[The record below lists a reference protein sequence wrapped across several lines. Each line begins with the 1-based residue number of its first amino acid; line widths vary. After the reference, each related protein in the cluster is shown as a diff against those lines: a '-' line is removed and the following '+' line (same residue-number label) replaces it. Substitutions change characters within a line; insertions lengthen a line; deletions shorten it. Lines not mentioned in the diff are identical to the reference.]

1 MRGRACLA
9 VVTSII
15 LVGSAGLCLEN
26 RCEDVQINAVV
37 NFVREQSRFDGSL
50 YATRL
55 PGLSDDLVYLLK
67 KQISHAASAELPP
80 VDFYGVVPAA
90 YEVKNDKVVSETVEV
105 DTSHEWL
112 VAVERQNGRTL
123 LLQGSS
129 DPNSAFN
136 SLAGDLDLKIP
147 DSETALDV
155 FDFYLKVALGQ
166 EFRTRVIGDDL
177 KLESV
182 ALEDF
187 RMRFP
192 AQRRRAAF
200 EQWWKKVPAEIKR
213 KIGPPTTRPTTAA
226 YEVRYFLYTQGNVSV
241 HSLAMSRNA
250 AVAEGQSKPL
260 VGDQGTASLVPTS
273 KPNGAEQ
280 PH

>member
-67 KQISHAASAELPP
+67 KQISHAAIAELPP
-80 VDFYGVVPAA
+80 VDFYRVVPAA
-90 YEVKNDKVVSETVEV
+90 YEVKNDRVVSETVEV

-136 SLAGDLDLKIP
+136 SLAGDLNLKIP

-155 FDFYLKVALGQ
+155 FDF
-166 EFRTRVIGDDL
+166 T
-177 KLESV
+177 
-182 ALEDF
+182 
-187 RMRFP
+187 
-192 AQRRRAAF
+192 
-200 EQWWKKVPAEIKR
+200 
-213 KIGPPTTRPTTAA
+213 
-226 YEVRYFLYTQGNVSV
+226 
-241 HSLAMSRNA
+241 
-250 AVAEGQSKPL
+250 
-260 VGDQGTASLVPTS
+260 
-273 KPNGAEQ
+273 
-280 PH
+280 

>member
-1 MRGRACLA
+1 
-9 VVTSII
+9 
-15 LVGSAGLCLEN
+15 
-26 RCEDVQINAVV
+26 
-37 NFVREQSRFDGSL
+37 
-50 YATRL
+50 
-55 PGLSDDLVYLLK
+55 LSDDLVYLLK
-67 KQISHAASAELPP
+67 KQISHAAIAELPP
-80 VDFYGVVPAA
+80 VDFYRVVPGA
-90 YEVKNDKVVSETVEV
+90 YEVKHDKVVSETVEV
-105 DTSHEWL
+105 DTSHEWP

-200 EQWWKKVPAEIKR
+200 EQPWWKKVPAEIKR
-213 KIGPPTTRPTTAA
+213 KIGPPTARPTTAA

-260 VGDQGTASLVPTS
+260 VGHQGTASLVPTS
-273 KPNGAEQ
+273 KRNGSSNRTDSQRGDEGVVACSAPGCRHHCMRLKTFNTTTRIPFNAPGDQ
-280 PH
+280 FHFIAALLSAT

>member
-50 YATRL
+50 YARRL

-67 KQISHAASAELPP
+67 KQISHAAIAELPP
-80 VDFYGVVPAA
+80 VDLVAPAA
-90 YEVKNDKVVSETVEV
+90 YEVKHDKVVSETVEV

-136 SLAGDLDLKIP
+136 SLAGDLNLKIP

-155 FDFYLKVALGQ
+155 FDF
-166 EFRTRVIGDDL
+166 T
-177 KLESV
+177 
-182 ALEDF
+182 
-187 RMRFP
+187 
-192 AQRRRAAF
+192 
-200 EQWWKKVPAEIKR
+200 
-213 KIGPPTTRPTTAA
+213 
-226 YEVRYFLYTQGNVSV
+226 
-241 HSLAMSRNA
+241 
-250 AVAEGQSKPL
+250 
-260 VGDQGTASLVPTS
+260 
-273 KPNGAEQ
+273 
-280 PH
+280 